1 MHEPNI
7 TSELNIVNPHVSVD
21 CVIFGFDEDKLKV
34 LLIEPDNRESEDIPK
49 STRLAL
55 PGDLVYEQEGLD
67 EAAERVLA
75 ELTQLKGIFLKQF
88 HAFGDPKRV
97 QGEADAEWLKTHRS
111 NPEARVITIAYYSV
125 VKMED
130 YVPGAGSFARS
141 SAWYA
146 IHEVP
151 RLAFDHNA
159 ILNRAWDALKDELNH
174 NRIGF
179 DLLPQKFTLSQL
191 QKVYEVILDRKL
203 DKRNFRKT
211 AKKIEHIK
219 PLNEKQSGVS
229 HKPAQL
235 FKFAA
240 GNSKVRKG

>member
-1 MHEPNI
+1 MHKLDI
-7 TSELNIVNPHVSVD
+7 RSELKIVNPHVSVD

-34 LLIEPDNRESEDIPK
+34 LLIEPDGQEPLGTNTNQRW
-49 STRLAL
+49 AL

-67 EAAERVLA
+67 EAAQRVLA

-88 HAFGDPKRV
+88 YAFGDPKRV

-130 YVPGAGSFARS
+130 YNPGAGSFARS
-141 SAWYA
+141 SAWHA
-146 IHEVP
+146 VQEVP
-151 RLAFDHNA
+151 KLAFDHNE
-159 ILNRAWDALKDELNH
+159 ILNKAWEALKDELNH
-174 NRIGF
+174 DRIGF

-211 AKKIEHIK
+211 AKKIENIK
-219 PLNEKQSGVS
+219 SLNEKQSGVS

-240 GNSKVRKG
+240 GSSKARKG